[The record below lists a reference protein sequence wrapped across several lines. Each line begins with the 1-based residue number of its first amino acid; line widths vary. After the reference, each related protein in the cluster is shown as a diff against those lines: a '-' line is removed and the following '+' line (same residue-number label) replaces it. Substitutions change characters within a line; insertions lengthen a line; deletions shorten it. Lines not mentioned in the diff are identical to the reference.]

1 MKYLIKKLSIYDA
14 KSCFF
19 LIKDDLFLK
28 KYDLSWNFNS
38 LKNTLANEVN
48 NSFGIYFDNNLL
60 GYILSNFVSHKES
73 SELEILFIFIH
84 KSYRR
89 LQLGT
94 LLLEYLIN
102 KVGKENKLE
111 VYLEIASSNVIAKHF
126 YESFGFENFYNRKN
140 YYKLHNGVRE
150 DAKNYKYILN

>member
-14 KSCFF
+14 KSCFV
-19 LIKDDLFLK
+19 LIKNDLFLK

-94 LLLEYLIN
+94 LLLEYLIYI
-102 KVGKENKLE
+102 GFIRIRKEVL
-111 VYLEIASSNVIAKHF
+111 IP
-126 YESFGFENFYNRKN
+126 
-140 YYKLHNGVRE
+140 
-150 DAKNYKYILN
+150 